1 MTVKPPP
8 MSDDERQLKR
18 AIDSLRHT
26 TGVDLTFG
34 GVVTRGRHA
43 QLTEFAGNSTRALM
57 GLTLGF
63 GMGLGGKA
71 VALHRPIAVNDYA
84 NSRRISHHYDLMV
97 AAEGI
102 RAVVA
107 APVVVNRTVRAV
119 MYGAVRQSVGLGDRT
134 VDAVMDTARALE
146 QNLAVRDEVAHRLGR
161 LGEPGVSADH
171 VPEPASPRWETIRE
185 AYAELRVLAQHVT
198 DSDLRD
204 RVAMLSDQAGRRRRP
219 RLPAHRRPGPL
230 VARTRRPVVRRP
242 GADQHRR
249 GGRTRPGGRN
259 GEELSA
265 QRDAQ
270 AGMPF
275 APGGGHDR
283 PPPRSTALR
292 AETTRDKDTVS
303 WIRLVLEPP
312 SRRGAA
318 RGQLGGFR
326 TQPDLW
332 PRGRHGSRG
341 ESFLAEPLQD
351 AAGPPARYARWSSD
365 RDSSA

>member
-1 MTVKPPP
+1 MTAKPPP
-8 MSDDERQLKR
+8 VSDDDRQLRR

-84 NSRRISHHYDLMV
+84 NSKRISHHYDLMV

-146 QNLAVRDEVAHRLGR
+146 QNLAVRDEVARRLGR
-161 LGEPGVSADH
+161 LDGSGVAADRA
-171 VPEPASPRWETIRE
+171 PAPTSPRWETIRE
-185 AYAELRVLAQHVT
+185 AYAELRVLAQHLT
-198 DSDLRD
+198 DNDLRD
-204 RVAMLSDQAGRRRRP
+204 RVAALSDKLADAGTPASRRSADPVLSSRE
-219 RLPAHRRPGPL
+219 LDVL
-230 VARTRRPVVRRP
+230 SCVAL
-242 GADQHRR
+242 
-249 GGRTRPGGRN
+249 GRTN
-259 GEELSA
+259 TDVADEL
-265 QRDAQ
+265 
-270 AGMPF
+270 G
-275 APGGGHDR
+275 
-283 PPPRSTALR
+283 LR
-292 AETTRDKDTVS
+292 AETVKSYLRS
-303 WIRLVLEPP
+303 AMRRLGCHSRLEAVMTA
-312 SRRGAA
+312 RR
-318 RGQLGGFR
+318 LGLL
-326 TQPDLW
+326 P
-332 PRGRHGSRG
+332 
-341 ESFLAEPLQD
+341 
-351 AAGPPARYARWSSD
+351 
-365 RDSSA
+365 

>member
-8 MSDDERQLKR
+8 ASDDDRQLKR
-18 AIDSLRHT
+18 AIDVLRHT

-84 NSRRISHHYDLMV
+84 NSRQISHHYDLMV

-146 QNLAVRDEVAHRLGR
+146 QNLAVRDEVARRLAELDEPLVGDGR
-161 LGEPGVSADH
+161 PPGA
-171 VPEPASPRWETIRE
+171 ASPRWETIRE
-185 AYAELRVLAQHVT
+185 AYADLRVLAQHLT
-198 DSDLRD
+198 DTDLRD
-204 RVAMLSDQAGRRRRP
+204 RVTALSGRLAGAGVP
-219 RLPAHRRPGPL
+219 E
-230 VARTRRPVVRRP
+230 TRRPSAPALSSRELDVLSCV
-242 GADQHRR
+242 AL
-249 GGRTRPGGRN
+249 GRTN
-259 GEELSA
+259 TDVADEL
-265 QRDAQ
+265 
-270 AGMPF
+270 G
-275 APGGGHDR
+275 
-283 PPPRSTALR
+283 LR
-292 AETTRDKDTVS
+292 AETVKSYLRSAMRRLGCHSRLETVMTAR
-303 WIRLVLEPP
+303 RLGLLP
-312 SRRGAA
+312 
-318 RGQLGGFR
+318 
-326 TQPDLW
+326 
-332 PRGRHGSRG
+332 
-341 ESFLAEPLQD
+341 
-351 AAGPPARYARWSSD
+351 
-365 RDSSA
+365 

>member
-8 MSDDERQLKR
+8 TSDDDRQLKR
-18 AIDSLRHT
+18 AIDVLRHT

-146 QNLAVRDEVAHRLGR
+146 QNLAVRDEVARRPGR
-161 LGEPGVSADH
+161 LGEPGAAADH

-204 RVAMLSDQAGRRRRP
+204 RVAMLSDKLAG
-219 RLPAHRRPGPL
+219 
-230 VARTRRPVVRRP
+230 
-242 GADQHRR
+242 
-249 GGRTRPGGRN
+249 
-259 GEELSA
+259 
-265 QRDAQ
+265 
-270 AGMPF
+270 
-275 APGGGHDR
+275 
-283 PPPRSTALR
+283 
-292 AETTRDKDTVS
+292 
-303 WIRLVLEPP
+303 
-312 SRRGAA
+312 
-318 RGQLGGFR
+318 
-326 TQPDLW
+326 
-332 PRGRHGSRG
+332 
-341 ESFLAEPLQD
+341 
-351 AAGPPARYARWSSD
+351 AAGPDSRRTSDPVLSSRELDVLSCVALGRTNTDVADELGLGAETVKSYLRSAMRRLGCHSRLETVMTARRLGLLP
-365 RDSSA
+365 

>member
-1 MTVKPPP
+1 MTVNPPP
-8 MSDDERQLKR
+8 VSDDDRQLRR

-84 NSRRISHHYDLMV
+84 NSKRISHHYDLMV

-161 LGEPGVSADH
+161 LDEPGVAADRA
-171 VPEPASPRWETIRE
+171 PEPASPQWETIRE
-185 AYAELRVLAQHVT
+185 AYAELRVLAQHLT

-204 RVAMLSDQAGRRRRP
+204 RVAALSDRLADAGAPAARRSTDPVLSSRE
-219 RLPAHRRPGPL
+219 LDVL
-230 VARTRRPVVRRP
+230 SCVAL
-242 GADQHRR
+242 
-249 GGRTRPGGRN
+249 GRTN
-259 GEELSA
+259 TDVASEL
-265 QRDAQ
+265 
-270 AGMPF
+270 G
-275 APGGGHDR
+275 
-283 PPPRSTALR
+283 LR
-292 AETTRDKDTVS
+292 AETVKSYLRS
-303 WIRLVLEPP
+303 AMRRLGCHSRLEAVMTA
-312 SRRGAA
+312 RR
-318 RGQLGGFR
+318 LGLL
-326 TQPDLW
+326 P
-332 PRGRHGSRG
+332 
-341 ESFLAEPLQD
+341 
-351 AAGPPARYARWSSD
+351 
-365 RDSSA
+365 